1 MISAIQFLYKSIQPL
16 EKFPIGPYE
25 TISLNSRRCYVFRPS
40 KSKPKIIL
48 FVQGMTVRG
57 IDDIRLIKQC
67 EIFRQ
72 LGYLVYLPHYPEIQ
86 NLDITPNSIKNI
98 TEDIKAIYQ
107 GNNQKMGIVSVS
119 YSGGLSILAS
129 SQEDV
134 RDYVDSLMIVGTFAH
149 FKSMFEF
156 LFLRKDIDPYGYFIL
171 LKNFLKFVP
180 QYNIQE
186 LIEAFNIAAVDDGL
200 HRQPPL
206 LNEHFRKYPHIQKIF
221 SNLMEDLE
229 LRKQILEQIF
239 RNPFMEQLF
248 QEFDVFERIRYL
260 KARISLL
267 HGRNDQVIPPSESML
282 LFEECK
288 KYQIPCKLTTT
299 SLLDHGNI
307 KFNLDVLE
315 ELLQLIDTINFFL

>member
-1 MISAIQFLYKSIQPL
+1 MISAIQFLYKSIQSI

-25 TISLNSRRCYVFRPS
+25 TTFLNSRRCYVFRPRN
-40 KSKPKIIL
+40 SKPKIIL
-48 FVQGMTVRG
+48 IVQGMTVRG
-57 IDDIRLIKQC
+57 IDDIRLLKQC

-72 LGYLVYLPHYPEIQ
+72 LGYLVYMPHYPEIQ
-86 NLDITPNSIKNI
+86 NLEITPNSIKNI
-98 TEDIKAIYQ
+98 SDDIKAIYQ
-107 GNNQKMGIVSVS
+107 KNNQKIGIVSVS
-119 YSGGLSILAS
+119 YSGGLSIIAS
-129 SQEDV
+129 SLDDV

-156 LFLRKDIDPYGYFIL
+156 LFLRKDVDPYGYFIL

-186 LIEAFNIAAVDDGL
+186 LIEAFDIAAVDDGL

-206 LNEHFRKYPHIQKIF
+206 LNEHFRKYPHLQEIF
-221 SNLMEDLE
+221 SNLMEDLN
-229 LRKQILEQIF
+229 LRKEILEQIF
-239 RNPFMEQLF
+239 GNPFMEQLF
-248 QEFDVFERIRYL
+248 REFDVFARIRFL
-260 KARISLL
+260 KARISLI
-267 HGRNDQVIPPSESML
+267 HGKNDQVIPPSESVL

-288 KYQIPCKLTTT
+288 KNQIPCKLTTT

-307 KFNLDVLE
+307 KFNLGVLE